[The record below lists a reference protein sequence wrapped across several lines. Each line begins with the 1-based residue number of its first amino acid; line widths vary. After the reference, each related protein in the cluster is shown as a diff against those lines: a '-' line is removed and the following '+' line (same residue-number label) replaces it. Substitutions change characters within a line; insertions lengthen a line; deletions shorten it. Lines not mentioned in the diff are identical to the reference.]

1 MDVGHGI
8 TLLSITGNSPSM
20 PFSRYSTWIHLIGFS
35 LMGILFCFELL
46 VNMPV
51 TVAYI
56 ALAGYTFW
64 LAEKKW
70 QITFTGLAA
79 TLFLLISYILIVEKI
94 IASNQP
100 AIFVNRVMSIIVI
113 WFAYYFTLRY
123 RKTREDEL
131 RQRNEIQE
139 RKLEEE
145 RLRSSQEMYR
155 AIARNF
161 PEGWIG
167 ILNTELTYVFADGKG
182 LDRFGINP
190 KNLIGKKFTS
200 TVKAEEADALLRQAL
215 RGNTVTFEVDFQ
227 NRTWEVNAGLLFHG
241 QRGKRLLIVVHDI
254 TTLKRTEGELI
265 KALEKEKEL
274 GELKSRFVTLASHEF
289 RTPLTTILSSSF
301 LLESYTGEKYEREK
315 ATHIGRIKRSV
326 KILTEMLN
334 DFLSLGR
341 LEEGEIK
348 TRSEEVDLREFL
360 EELVKE
366 LESLKR
372 SNQVLKVRHTGQD
385 FVITDKQ
392 LVRNII
398 YNLASNAFKYT
409 HHDDEVCVDLEVVN
423 NALTVRVTDH
433 GMGIPPEEQNY
444 IFKRFYR
451 AQNVTN
457 IQGTG
462 LGLNIVR
469 KYVNLLNGSI
479 EFSSNEQDGTVFT
492 VTIPVHTKATFENVA
507 II

>member
-1 MDVGHGI
+1 
-8 TLLSITGNSPSM
+8 M
-20 PFSRYSTWIHLIGFS
+20 PFSRYRTWIHLIGFL
-35 LMGILFCFELL
+35 LMGILFGLELL
-46 VNMPV
+46 VRMPI

-56 ALAGYTFW
+56 ALAGYTYW
-64 LAEKKW
+64 LTEKKW
-70 QITFTGLAA
+70 QITFTGLTA
-79 TLFLLISYILIVEKI
+79 TLFLLIGYLLIADNI
-94 IASNQP
+94 IASNQL
-100 AIFVNRVMSIIVI
+100 AILVNRVMSIIVI

-123 RKTREDEL
+123 RKSQEDEL

-190 KNLIGKKFTS
+190 KNLIGKNFTD
-200 TVKAEEADALLRQAL
+200 TVEAEEANILLQQVL
-215 RGNTVTFEVDFQ
+215 LGNTVTFEVDFQ
-227 NRTWEVNAGLLFHG
+227 NRTWEVNAGLLVNG
-241 QRGKRLLIVVHDI
+241 QRSKRLLIVAHDI

-301 LLESYTGEKYEREK
+301 LLESYTGEKFEREK
-315 ATHIGRIKRSV
+315 STHIGRIKRSV

-366 LESLKR
+366 LESLR
-372 SNQVLKVRHTGQD
+372 RGNQALKIRHTGLNC
-385 FVITDKQ
+385 VVTDKQ

-409 HHDDEVCVDLEVVN
+409 HHDDEVCVDFTVVN
-423 NALTVRVTDH
+423 NALTVRVADH
-433 GMGIPPEEQNY
+433 GMGIPREEQHY

-451 AQNVTN
+451 ARNATN

-462 LGLNIVR
+462 LGLNIVK

-492 VTIPVHTKATFENVA
+492 VTLPVHVKEIFENVA